1 MAAHEAIWFGLI
13 SLGGVRH
20 AFRAAE
26 RERQACAG
34 LYGIALESIP
44 FFVCL
49 LYGWTSCSIE
59 RWNWKDSPRVFALD
73 TRLRMY
79 KVHRLDVPSDLSAPD
94 LTLAP
99 AAARQNKAFLCG
111 RKHNSQVR
119 VTIHNMY
126 HLYRDRRSHISLSRA
141 PHLYM
146 GVTTNTYLATR
157 GRPQPFTTNKAS
169 PREEHL
175 SHLPRRCRGPA
186 PQRRLMSRAASLVAW
201 SASRCSSNWLKP
213 CGLGVGMCPHTR

>member
-1 MAAHEAIWFGLI
+1 MGTGRKRRDADALRPSAGPRTASRGGHMAAHEAIWFGLI
-13 SLGGVRH
+13 SLGVVRH

-59 RWNWKDSPRVFALD
+59 RWNWTRDCREGFPRVFALD
-73 TRLRMY
+73 TRLRTY
-79 KVHRLDVPSDLSAPD
+79 KVHRPRCSVRPQCPRP

-111 RKHNSQVR
+111 RKHNYSPVQFTVH
-119 VTIHNMY
+119 IMY
-126 HLYRDRRSHISLSRA
+126 ISFIS
-141 PHLYM
+141 
-146 GVTTNTYLATR
+146 
-157 GRPQPFTTNKAS
+157 
-169 PREEHL
+169 
-175 SHLPRRCRGPA
+175 
-186 PQRRLMSRAASLVAW
+186 
-201 SASRCSSNWLKP
+201 
-213 CGLGVGMCPHTR
+213 

>member
-1 MAAHEAIWFGLI
+1 MGTGRKRRDADALRPSAGQRTASRGGHMAAHEAIWFGLI

-59 RWNWKDSPRVFALD
+59 RWNWTRDCAGKDSPGFSLSIRAFVR
-73 TRLRMY
+73 TRYIGSRCS
-79 KVHRLDVPSDLSAPD
+79 PSDLSAPD

-111 RKHNSQVR
+111 RKHNSPR
-119 VTIHNMY
+119 VHNSLHIIYIY
-126 HLYRDRRSHISLSRA
+126 HLYRDRRSHLPLARTS
-141 PHLYM
+141 PLY
-146 GVTTNTYLATR
+146 
-157 GRPQPFTTNKAS
+157 GRN
-169 PREEHL
+169 
-175 SHLPRRCRGPA
+175 
-186 PQRRLMSRAASLVAW
+186 
-201 SASRCSSNWLKP
+201 N
-213 CGLGVGMCPHTR
+213 